1 MPQPMDFSEF
11 GGVREDA
18 QPTQTAT
25 VGQSAPA
32 PQAAQPSIDFSEFGG
47 VREDVPQPA
56 EQPGL
61 IERAG
66 NFLTK
71 VHEQGPVEVGKGLLK
86 GAGDTLLGV
95 SELAQKA
102 QPGAALAKLVSPS
115 ARENQKHFEQFSE
128 DAHATLET
136 KNEAQEA
143 GKGLEFVAEMFL
155 GDGAFKALTSLEKIR
170 TLKKAADILDKYPTI
185 GKILQRSI
193 TAGASAGTIEGVKTQ
208 DAEKAIEAAAIGG
221 VTGGLF
227 EGGSAAGKK
236 AFEVVPKATKKIVSS
251 VWDSV
256 SGKAIQSDLQS
267 GIRGTLEA
275 TAKDAEVA
283 TVRSGA
289 QPAIRNSAKSVAE
302 SVEAKSKALYQ
313 QIDDATAGRFTN
325 AERELKNVNRKLREV
340 AGTDDAL
347 EEKLFEKKLKLEADF
362 EDLFEMAK
370 REGVKP
376 EVADAA
382 RSSWKRSQALRD
394 VDAQIKASTFGE
406 GKHAAEVVDPNK
418 LVTRLQKLQDSGR
431 LEEALGEEQ
440 ADALLK
446 KAYDAV
452 DAAKG
457 HAKNVTRAKTA
468 AKYTAIGT
476 GALGGLKVLGG
487 E

>member
-1 MPQPMDFSEF
+1 VSTVPIPAGAIIGDEPQA
-11 GGVREDA
+11 V
-18 QPTQTAT
+18 TQAAPQQAT
-25 VGQSAPA
+25 VPI
-32 PQAAQPSIDFSEFGG
+32 PQGATIGEAE
-47 VREDVPQPA
+47 PA
-56 EQPGL
+56 EEPGL
-61 IERAG
+61 MERAG
-66 NFLTK
+66 NYLQK
-71 VHEQGPVEVGKGLLK
+71 VHEAGPVELGKGVAK
-86 GAGDTLLGV
+86 GLGDTVLGSIDLMKKAEPSYLLGKMGF
-95 SELAQKA
+95 EPAQ
-102 QPGAALAKLVSPS
+102 QEHEQWNKLS
-115 ARENQKHFEQFSE
+115 AEGHKKLE
-128 DAHATLET
+128 AT
-136 KNEAQEA
+136 NEGQEA
-143 GKGLEFVAEMFL
+143 GKALEFVGEMFL
-155 GDGAFKALTSLEKIR
+155 GDAAFKGLTALEKVKQ
-170 TLKKAADILDKYPTI
+170 LHKAAQMIERYPTI
-185 GKILQRSI
+185 ARILERSI
-193 TAGASAGTIEGVKTQ
+193 TTGASSGLVEGVKSG
-208 DAEKAIEAAAIGG
+208 DPEKALEAAAIGG

-283 TVRSGA
+283 AVRSGA
-289 QPAIRNSAKSVAE
+289 QPAIRNTAKSVAE
-302 SVEAKSKALYQ
+302 SVEAKSKDLYR
-313 QIDDATAGRFTN
+313 QIDEATAGRWTN
-325 AERELKNVNRKLREV
+325 AERELKNVNRKLREI

-347 EEKLFEKKLKLEADF
+347 EEKLFEKKLKLESDF

-406 GKHAAEVVDPNK
+406 GKHAAEVVDPSK
-418 LVTRLQKLQDSGR
+418 LVNRLQKLSDSGR
-431 LEEALGEEQ
+431 LEAALGPEQ

-452 DAAKG
+452 EAAKG